1 MADQPRR
8 KKRPT
13 STTGRLFRLAGM
25 TTSVATRVAGHQV
38 KGLFQ
43 SDAAKAADREKLMQ
57 HIGKEVAATLGE
69 MKGAVM
75 KVGQIASQM
84 QDILPREISEQ
95 LKVLQ
100 NASAPMPF
108 HVIRRQLEK
117 ELGDTIDSLFSR
129 FEETPFAAASI
140 GQVHHATTHE
150 GEEVVVKV
158 QYPAVKES
166 IDSDMKHL
174 RRILRLGSLLKVDE
188 AALDGVFQEIR
199 NQLHEELDYC
209 QEAANLDEFRQRHAD
224 QPWLVIPRVYR
235 ELSGERVL
243 TLSREDGIAL
253 DDVNNR
259 NGFDQDTRN
268 LLGERLF
275 DAIGQQIF
283 EFRAV
288 HCDPHPGN
296 FAFRPDGTIVMYDF
310 GAVKRLPS
318 QDAQLLRDI
327 VTSAIKEEW
336 ETLDQQLQRLGARKH
351 DSDVSGDFY
360 ATWIELLLRA
370 FSREPFD
377 FARSQLHTDILKQ
390 VKRTSLEQMM
400 KFQPSPRSL
409 LVERVVSGHYWT
421 LMHLGVVAAFR
432 PNLERALQSDTRP
445 EH

>member
-1 MADQPRR
+1 MPGDEYGEYLAD
-8 KKRPT
+8 KT
-13 STTGRLFRLAGM
+13 
-25 TTSVATRVAGHQV
+25 
-38 KGLFQ
+38 
-43 SDAAKAADREKLMQ
+43 KL
-57 HIGKEVAATLGE
+57 
-69 MKGAVM
+69 
-75 KVGQIASQM
+75 
-84 QDILPREISEQ
+84 
-95 LKVLQ
+95 
-100 NASAPMPF
+100 
-108 HVIRRQLEK
+108 
-117 ELGDTIDSLFSR
+117 
-129 FEETPFAAASI
+129 
-140 GQVHHATTHE
+140 
-150 GEEVVVKV
+150 
-158 QYPAVKES
+158 
-166 IDSDMKHL
+166 
-174 RRILRLGSLLKVDE
+174 LLKAREV
-188 AALDGVFQEIR
+188 LTQE
-199 NQLHEELDYC
+199 
-209 QEAANLDEFRQRHAD
+209 EAANLDEFRQRHAD

-370 FSREPFD
+370 FSRDPFD

-409 LVERVVSGHYWT
+409 LIERVVSGHYWT

-432 PNLERALQSDTRP
+432 PNLERALQSDPRP